1 MATILFP
8 RKGDRLRASSVF
20 FQAVRVA
27 ASGIGVM
34 SGMAP
39 TRASASS
46 IAVASGT
53 YRNGNMPGAYAGG
66 SLSSIPAASSGMLR
80 FDLIVFDVSD
90 TTLKRV
96 AGSEATPPVI
106 SDFLETTAPQPPEL
120 ANASQ
125 ILLGIV
131 RISSSG
137 IEAITYGHYATD
149 SIAKMIIELPSP
161 LPLSTA
167 VQFNA
172 ASRILARKTVG
183 SGPGEE
189 CTLSEILDFIGSA
202 ARGDILY
209 RGASGWARL
218 AKGAAGYVLSQGAD
232 DPAWASDPI
241 VAALTTRGDLLYRG
255 ASAPARLVKGTAGQ
269 VLVQGA
275 DDPVW
280 TTRTFKVAYAFGNG
294 SDVIE
299 ADQEYGISL
308 PVACKV
314 VAVTIREITRTT
326 GTVTCS
332 LYRHAL
338 TDAKGSPIDTF
349 TMSSANY
356 FSESGLNLAFSKDQW
371 ATIVISGIASAKK
384 IVCMVE
390 FEAT

>member
-1 MATILFP
+1 MT
-8 RKGDRLRASSVF
+8 
-20 FQAVRVA
+20 
-27 ASGIGVM
+27 
-34 SGMAP
+34 
-39 TRASASS
+39 
-46 IAVASGT
+46 
-53 YRNGNMPGAYAGG
+53 
-66 SLSSIPAASSGMLR
+66 SIPAASSGMLR

-96 AGSEATPPVI
+96 AGSEDIPPVI
-106 SDFLETTAPQPPEL
+106 SDFLETTTPQPPEL
-120 ANASQ
+120 ASASQ
-125 ILLGIV
+125 ILLGVV
-131 RISSSG
+131 RVSSSG
-137 IEAITYGHYATD
+137 IEAVAYGHYATD
-149 SIAKMIIELPSP
+149 SIANMIIELPSP

-167 VQFNA
+167 VQFGA
-172 ASRILARKTVG
+172 TTRLLARKTAG
-183 SGPGEE
+183 AGAGEE

-255 ASAPARLVKGTAGQ
+255 ASAPARLAKGVAGQ

-280 TTRTFKVAYAFGNG
+280 TTRTFKVAYAFGDG
-294 SDVIE
+294 SEVLE
-299 ADQEYGISL
+299 ADQEYGVSL

-314 VAVTIREITRTT
+314 ISVTIREITRTT

-338 TDAKGSPIDTF
+338 ADARGSRNRYVHNVQCQLFLGGQP
-349 TMSSANY
+349 
-356 FSESGLNLAFSKDQW
+356 
-371 ATIVISGIASAKK
+371 
-384 IVCMVE
+384 
-390 FEAT
+390 